1 MLLNVPFV
9 YLKNNLFYRSEGFGF
24 YKLVRSTVF
33 FLFICDKVVVL
44 KPQRCLRVKTTE
56 TLYLSFS
63 SDFDL
68 DRR

>member
-1 MLLNVPFV
+1 MLLNVPFI
-9 YLKNNLFYRSEGFGF
+9 YLKNNLFCRSEGLGF
-24 YKLVRSTVF
+24 YKLVQSSF
-33 FLFICDKVVVL
+33 FLFICDKVVVS